1 MEWHHHVYSWLA
13 HGNLLLVWERGRGIT
28 LTCTLTFVI
37 GAAVDQVTLGTEHKA
52 RGAVLSR
59 KFCAGEKTTTAF
71 FLPCEFVHL
80 SL

>member
-1 MEWHHHVYSWLA
+1 M
-13 HGNLLLVWERGRGIT
+13 VWERGRGIT

-37 GAAVDQVTLGTEHKA
+37 GEVVDQEHKA

-59 KFCAGEKTTTAF
+59 KFCAGSEDNYRFF